1 MAVDTG
7 TVQVVMPVMG
17 DSVAEGT
24 VLWEP
29 SEERKA
35 AANLTRYLRWLRETK
50 GLSFDSYDQLW
61 AWSVADLD
69 GFGLCTWAT
78 SCGVPAS

>member
-1 MAVDTG
+1 MREEPAHD
-7 TVQVVMPVMG
+7 
-17 DSVAEGT
+17 VAEGT

-50 GLSFDSYDQLW
+50 GLSFLD
-61 AWSVADLD
+61 AGNDLI
-69 GFGLCTWAT
+69 
-78 SCGVPAS
+78 ASQPGMAVREAELRRR